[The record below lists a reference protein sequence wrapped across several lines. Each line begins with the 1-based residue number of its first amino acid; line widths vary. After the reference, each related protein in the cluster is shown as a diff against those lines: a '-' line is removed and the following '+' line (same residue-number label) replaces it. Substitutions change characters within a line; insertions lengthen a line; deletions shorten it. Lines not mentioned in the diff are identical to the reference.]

1 MTNGAIQLRKATAA
15 DIEQLLPLVAAY
27 HEFEQLDST
36 EQQRLSALNMLLSD
50 KALGGIWLVY
60 SDEQLAGYIALC
72 RGFSIEFGGF
82 DAFVDEFFLKERFRG
97 EGLGT
102 QVLHAIKAEARDLAI
117 QALHLEVAR
126 SNEPAKKLYSKVGF
140 EARDKYVLMSVY
152 LDT

>member
-1 MTNGAIQLRKATAA
+1 MDGAMQLKTATVA

-27 HEFEQLDST
+27 HAFEQLDST
-36 EQQRLSALNMLLSD
+36 EQQRRSALTMLLSD

-60 SDEQLAGYIALC
+60 FDDHLAGYIALC

-97 EGLGT
+97 KGLGA

-126 SNEPAKKLYSKVGF
+126 SNEPAKKLYSKLGF

-152 LDT
+152 LDA